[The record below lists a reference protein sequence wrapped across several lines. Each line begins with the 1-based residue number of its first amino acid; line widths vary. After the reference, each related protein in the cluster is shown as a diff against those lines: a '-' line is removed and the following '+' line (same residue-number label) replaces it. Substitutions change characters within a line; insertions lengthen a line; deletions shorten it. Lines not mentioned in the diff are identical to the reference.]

1 MQAYWL
7 VVRVLLTPPAEA
19 AASQK
24 WKIIYLQVLRVYIE
38 DILESIAKIELY
50 TKTITKNDFLEN
62 TQIQD
67 AVLRRLEIIGEAV
80 KNIPQDFRDKY
91 PEVRWKNIAGMR
103 DILIHEYFGV
113 NLERAWKVV
122 REDVY
127 DLRNKTLKMKENLE
141 N

>member
-1 MQAYWL
+1 MK
-7 VVRVLLTPPAEA
+7 RD
-19 AASQK
+19 
-24 WKIIYLQVLRVYIE
+24 IRVYIE

-113 NLERAWKVV
+113 NLDRAWKAV